1 MKYAPTHNR
10 IVRGKRVHETTD
22 ERHTKLILEK
32 KVPEKKPLKLSI
44 GNIETEFLIPT
55 IENFIETEQ
64 VSKLKDR
71 VRLWVK
77 AGFPPHLVGPTGC
90 GKTTLAMQV
99 AKELGRPTVWINGD
113 DQMTTTDMIGGYSEM
128 EAESKIDKYIHN
140 VWLTKDRTKY
150 KWVDNPLTLAC
161 KYGYT
166 LVYNEFSR
174 SKPEANNVL
183 LSVLEEHILELPTM
197 FGEERYIKVHPD
209 FNVIFTSNSIE
220 YAGVHKPQDALL
232 DRMVDLYMDYY
243 DFDTEVKIVQAH
255 SQISMAEAKKIVAV
269 VRTMREKLSEPHKPG
284 TRAEIMIAQG
294 LKTIGKYSSED
305 FEQICLDVLAS
316 KIDNPL
322 ETLNKTDLIKEI
334 LNEAYTEVQIG
345 KTSATIPDI
354 NVCNTYAYQK
364 PEE

>member
-1 MKYAPTHNR
+1 MKYAPTHKR

-32 KVPEKKPLKLSI
+32 KAPEKKPLKLSI
-44 GNIETEFLIPT
+44 SKIETEFLIPT

-90 GKTTLAMQV
+90 GKTALAMQV

-128 EAESKIDKYIHN
+128 EAESRIDKYIHN

-232 DRMVDLYMDYY
+232 DRMIDIYMDYY

-255 SQISMAEAKKIVAV
+255 SRISLPEVKKIVTV
-269 VRTMREKLSEPHKPG
+269 VRTIREKLPGPHKPG
-284 TRAEIMIAQG
+284 TRAEIMISQG
-294 LKTIGKYSSED
+294 LKTLGNYSSED
-305 FEQICLDVLAS
+305 FEQICLDVLAT
-316 KIDNPL
+316 KIGNPL

-334 LNEAYTEVQIG
+334 LDEAYTEVQIG
-345 KTSATIPDI
+345 KTSETIPAI
-354 NVCNTYAYQK
+354 NVANTYAYQK

>member
-1 MKYAPTHNR
+1 MKYAPSHPR
-10 IVRGKRVHETTD
+10 IVRGKRVHETVD

-32 KVPEKKPLKLSI
+32 TAPEKKTLKLSI

-71 VRLWVK
+71 VKLWVK
-77 AGFPPHLVGPTGC
+77 AGYPPHIVGPTGC

-113 DQMTTTDMIGGYSEM
+113 DQITTTDLIGGYSEM
-128 EAESKIDKYIHN
+128 DAESVIDKYIHN

-150 KWVDNPLTLAC
+150 RWTDNPLTLAC
-161 KYGYT
+161 KNGYT

-183 LSVLEEHILELPTM
+183 MSVLEEHVLELPTM

-232 DRMVDLYMDYY
+232 DRMIDIYMDYY

-255 SQISMAEAKKIVAV
+255 SQISMAEAKKVVSV
-269 VRTMREKLSEPHKPG
+269 VRKMREKLPEPHKPG
-284 TRAEIMIAQG
+284 TRSEIMISQG
-294 LKTIGKYSSED
+294 LKTLGNYSSED
-305 FEQICLDVLAS
+305 FEQICLDVLAT
-316 KIDNPL
+316 KIGNPL
-322 ETLNKTDLIKEI
+322 GALNKTDLIKEI
-334 LNEAYTEVQIG
+334 LDEAYTEVQIG
-345 KTSATIPDI
+345 KTGATIPAI
-354 NVCNTYAYQK
+354 NV
-364 PEE
+364 